1 MAGRKRAV
9 PKLVEAD
16 QGEAAA
22 PRRQNRVNLF
32 ELAYERIEDLIIN
45 CELKPGRF
53 LAIQDLQEMT
63 GFSRTPVHQAVSRL
77 ADDTLILVRPRHG
90 VQIAP
95 IDLARER
102 MLLQLRRDLER
113 FVIRLAAERSGPS
126 QRNQFLHMERTLRER
141 RDAMTVSEFNMLDR
155 RIDKLILGA
164 AGEQFLEHS
173 LRPLHTIF
181 RRIGWIYHS
190 QNKGNGGLQTTID
203 CHLAIINAIANHH
216 VDEAVAASDKLI
228 TFVDSMFDA
237 MEREIDPSLL
247 DCSLEPIEPV
257 SSSAER

>member
-1 MAGRKRAV
+1 MAGRKRAL
-9 PKLVEAD
+9 PELVDAEQD
-16 QGEAAA
+16 EAAT

-102 MLLQLRRDLER
+102 VLLQLRRDLER
-113 FVIRLAAERSGPS
+113 FVIRLAAEKSSPTH
-126 QRNQFLHMERTLRER
+126 RNQLLHVARVLRER
-141 RDAMTVSEFNMLDR
+141 REDMT
-155 RIDKLILGA
+155 
-164 AGEQFLEHS
+164 AGEFKKVD
-173 LRPLHTIF
+173 PL
-181 RRIGWIYHS
+181 
-190 QNKGNGGLQTTID
+190 
-203 CHLAIINAIANHH
+203 
-216 VDEAVAASDKLI
+216 
-228 TFVDSMFDA
+228 
-237 MEREIDPSLL
+237 
-247 DCSLEPIEPV
+247 PI
-257 SSSAER
+257 S